1 MEEDYN
7 QLHEIEDLRH
17 EIITNRKD
25 VKQDSIFKIIVI
37 GDSGKHPPTHLTGK
51 ASARVACSSGSWR
64 MHSTR
69 STT

>member
-37 GDSGKHPPTHLTGK
+37 GDSGKPP
-51 ASARVACSSGSWR
+51 SSL
-64 MHSTR
+64 
-69 STT
+69 